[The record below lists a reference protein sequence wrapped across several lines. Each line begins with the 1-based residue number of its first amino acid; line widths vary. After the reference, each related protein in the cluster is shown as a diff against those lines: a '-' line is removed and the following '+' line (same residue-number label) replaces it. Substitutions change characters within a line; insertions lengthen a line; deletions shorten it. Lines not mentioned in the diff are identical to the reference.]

1 MLCFTCFNKDAN
13 NFSDSSGMVSLS
25 ELFCQ
30 ANKNLVQLCFMKKSQ
45 KQISDLKWNNNLK
58 SFLRGK
64 VL

>member
-25 ELFCQ
+25 ELFCK
-30 ANKNLVQLCFMKKSQ
+30 ANKNLVQFYVLWKKKSQ

-58 SFLRGK
+58 I
-64 VL
+64 